1 MNENYEQFESEQE
14 VTEEVLQETAPLAE
28 EPVIEEPVAEAE
40 VVMEE
45 AAMPSMT
52 PIRKKTPW
60 TVFAGIAA
68 AAAVLVGIVAG
79 AVTNTPT
86 NLIRSG
92 IKNSAKSISKMEISK
107 YGTKVMN
114 GGSTEILVDANE
126 IAEQF
131 LGEAID
137 GTASIKIYTDAK
149 AAQAAITADVKMDGS
164 SLVDGTLILTEKEL
178 VLSSDALLGD
188 DAYGINIEKL
198 AENFEDSVFGPDGE
212 YSLGIEPEMIENLM
226 NSTKESEK
234 LMGDAEKVV
243 GDMTK
248 TLMKSINKHAEVKKE
263 TKKISFNG
271 KDTKT
276 TAVEITIDGDAME
289 DIAKDLLDYL
299 ENDRKFKAFLT
310 DALEYAA
317 TVSGEDIDA
326 DDMLDEFYDALD
338 EVDVKE
344 ISDAMEDVEV
354 SVTFYVTKSGRRLV
368 GMDIAAKAN
377 GEKATISIKAGPSF
391 DKLSEISVAVNYGS
405 TKAEVAYLVNER
417 SNKLYSSEL
426 KVKMGK
432 ETLFTGK
439 FEWDKKAGEYELEL
453 PIDGQEIK
461 VEGELSY
468 DGKTATFGIGEIG
481 MGEESMNL
489 EGISLIMKAEDKM
502 PSAPKYTDV
511 LTMSESDIEDFISDI
526 ESAAED
532 LAGDMMKDFDIPM
545 Y

>member
-28 EPVIEEPVAEAE
+28 EPVVEEPVAEVA
-40 VVMEE
+40 EE

-79 AVTNTPT
+79 AVANTPT

-92 IKNSAKSISKMEISK
+92 IKNTVKSINKMEISQ
-107 YGTKVMN
+107 YTNKVMN
-114 GGSTEILVDANE
+114 GGSTEILVDAGALTE
-126 IAEQF
+126 RF
-131 LGEAID
+131 LGEAIN
-137 GTASIKIYTDAK
+137 GTASIKVYTDAE
-149 AAQAAITADVKMDGS
+149 AAQAAIAADVKMDGT
-164 SLVDGTLILTEKEL
+164 SLVDGALIVTEKEL

-188 DAYGINIEKL
+188 NAYGINIEKL
-198 AENFEDSVFGPDGE
+198 AENFEDSIFGPDGA

-234 LMGDAEKVV
+234 LMTDAEKVV

-248 TLMKSINKHAEVKKE
+248 ALMKSINKHAEIEKE

-276 TAVEITIDGDAME
+276 TAVEIKLDGDAVE
-289 DIAKDLLDYL
+289 DIAKDMLDYL

-317 TVSGEDIDA
+317 KVSDEDIDV

-338 EVDVKE
+338 EVEVKE
-344 ISDAMEDVEV
+344 ISEMMEDVEV
-354 SVTFYVTKSGRRLV
+354 SVTFYITKSGRRLV
-368 GMDIAAKAN
+368 GMDVAAKVDD
-377 GEKATISIKAGPSF
+377 EKATISIKAGPSF

-405 TKAEVAYLVNER
+405 TKAEVAYLVTER
-417 SNKLYSSEL
+417 SNKLYASEL

-453 PIDGQEIK
+453 PIEGQEIK

-468 DGKTATFGIGEIG
+468 DGKTATFGIGEVS
-481 MGEESMNL
+481 MGEEAMDL
-489 EGISLIMKAEDKM
+489 TGISLIMKAEDAM
-502 PSAPKYTDV
+502 PSVPNYKDV
-511 LTMSESDIEDFISDI
+511 LTMTESDAEAFISDVQK
-526 ESAAED
+526 AVQGLAED
-532 LAGDMMKDFDIPM
+532 VMKDFDVPM